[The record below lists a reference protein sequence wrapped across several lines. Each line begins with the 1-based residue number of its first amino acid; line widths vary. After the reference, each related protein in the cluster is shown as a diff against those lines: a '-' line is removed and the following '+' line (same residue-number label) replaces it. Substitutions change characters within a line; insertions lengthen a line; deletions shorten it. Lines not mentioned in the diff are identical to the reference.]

1 MRDMPQGLV
10 LISWDEFEGAQV
22 AFKEPPE
29 LDIPEP
35 IIQHIQISHNLI
47 SSWMITQEEGFNGLS
62 YYNQNHGY
70 VILLV
75 LEKHDEGQDYKTIVE
90 QINDFLDTKPDP
102 GQIESELKKIY
113 ALTFSVY
120 RARES
125 VMLKLANEV
134 ADLSM
139 KIYDFQ
145 RNIEVIIKNTRD
157 TSTRILLYLVL
168 HEPVSFEDLLKEV
181 SVSPAWLRSR
191 LNVLEEQKLIMFK
204 DNKYW
209 IAFE

>member
-1 MRDMPQGLV
+1 MPQGLV

>member
-1 MRDMPQGLV
+1 MPQGLV

-22 AFKEPPE
+22 AFKEPGN

-47 SSWMITQEEGFNGLS
+47 SSWMITQEEGFNGIS
-62 YYNQNHGY
+62 YYSPDHGY

-75 LEKHDEGQDYKTIVE
+75 LDKHDDGQDYKTIVE
-90 QINDFLDTKPDP
+90 QINDFLVNKPDE
-102 GQIESELKKIY
+102 GQIASELKKIY

-125 VMLKLANEV
+125 VLMKLAQEV
-134 ADLSM
+134 ADISM
-139 KIYDFQ
+139 QQHDLH
-145 RNIEVIIKNTRD
+145 RNIDVIIKNTRD
-157 TSTRILLYLVL
+157 SSTRILLYLAL
-168 HEPVSFEDLLKEV
+168 HEPTSFEDLLKEV
-181 SVSPAWLRSR
+181 PVSPAWLRSR
-191 LNVLEEQKLIMFK
+191 LGLLEEQKLVMFK

-209 IAFE
+209 IAIE